1 MRYSFVSLV
10 FLMLMDLIGGRAQS
24 QTIYYVYDGATL
36 QVLGESAANTHYAHW
51 QIWLYEQPAHV
62 VHYTSSLP
70 YSHWGLIEGASAE
83 SVKQQLEVFR
93 GFEQAYLNFFGP
105 GSWGRYTYYYAV
117 GPIAITDQAFE
128 KGSFA
133 PISHADLNYRLMAL
147 VNTVQPSLENNV
159 NEGPNFPVREYL
171 DQIRDLLNQTARL
184 YSQVNNIRPQ
194 PHLIDGEILSIRTA
208 VAQAEKDVPKLTSIL
223 PSVRLPTSGA
233 WMSHTEW
240 AGSDGTTQ
248 VAISETGS
256 GVAVEQSWTGGDG
269 SMAGT
274 FVLTIIPYKDVGSVQ
289 LQPPMRDDDDRW
301 TVRLQSVGNRFT
313 EVLTSPERKT
323 ATKTLRAVN
332 YTSTNTSVYLAFFN
346 STDAKD
352 AYSYFLYHK
361 QLGR

>member
-24 QTIYYVYDGATL
+24 QNIYYVYDGATL
-36 QVLGESAANTHYAHW
+36 QVLHESSANTHYAHW
-51 QIWLYEQPAHV
+51 QVWLYEQPAHTGN
-62 VHYTSSLP
+62 YTSGLP
-70 YSHWGLIEGASAE
+70 YSHWGLIEGSTAE
-83 SVKQQLEVFR
+83 SVKQQFEVFR
-93 GFEQAYLNFFGP
+93 GFEQAYSNFFGP
-105 GSWGRYTYYYAV
+105 GSWGRYTYYNAV

-133 PISHADLNYRLMAL
+133 PISQADLSYRLMGL
-147 VNTVQPSLENNV
+147 VNNVQPSLENND
-159 NEGPNFPVREYL
+159 NEDPNSPVKEYF
-171 DQIRDLLNQTARL
+171 DQIRDLLKQTARL
-184 YSQVNNIRPQ
+184 YSQINNIHPQ
-194 PHLIDGEILSIRTA
+194 PHLIDGEILSIRKA
-208 VAQAEKDVPKLTSIL
+208 VTQAEKDVSKLTSIL
-223 PSVRLPTSGA
+223 PSVKLPTSGA

-240 AGSDGTTQ
+240 AGSDGTMQ

-256 GVAVEQSWTGGDG
+256 GVAVEQTWTGGDG

-274 FVLTIIPYKDVGSVQ
+274 FVLTIIPYQDVGSVQ
-289 LQPPMRDDDDRW
+289 LQPPMRDDDNRW

-332 YTSTNTSVYLAFFN
+332 YTSTNTSIYLAFFN
-346 STDAKD
+346 SVDAKD